1 MKKIFIIFSCL
12 CPISFVFAADQWDEQ
27 HIWSYHALA
36 DTLENVHNQCNVDT
50 ADMLVQ
56 LSDFVNA
63 NNAEL
68 SVRQLVDK
76 CLEIS
81 GSGACDVIDNN
92 GIEAWTETLN
102 KQDNEFCDVFVSEFV
117 QNQNSYAGNMDN
129 LDVANGSAY
138 YGCSNYTNIIRDGR
152 VCDKKFASNAREK
165 SRCKNCTAVAGTYEN
180 GRCFIEIVAWNC
192 TGKGWVKTT
201 NNPLKCAEAN
211 KYHDCRMIHKYV
223 DAERAF
229 TCDAASILGTKR
241 ALLSGCAQHGCSSG
255 AKHPPFHI
263 TGDKGQDCKLPLAN
277 NTAWRVPYTTGAA
290 VGVVRN
296 GANVM
301 TTDWCMP
308 AKDSNPWNS
317 SNDNGRFK
325 HLCAPTLVGGQSISR
340 WHSID

>member
-1 MKKIFIIFSCL
+1 MNKMFLSL
-12 CPISFVFAADQWDEQ
+12 LLFVMLGINSAVAGCIAGQ
-27 HIWSYHALA
+27 ALTNA
-36 DTLENVHNQCNVDT
+36 LQNTK
-50 ADMLVQ
+50 
-56 LSDFVNA
+56 SINA
-63 NNAEL
+63 NNFIDAYQNNPLPENE
-68 SVRQLVDK
+68 
-76 CLEIS
+76 CLLLGGLDAYCEIATEDMAPS
-81 GSGACDVIDNN
+81 DAHNACESFKQEVIQEHNQYVHNN
-92 GIEAWTETLN
+92 ATKVTQAYVGCNDATGISRT
-102 KQDNEFCDVFVSEFV
+102 VS
-117 QNQNSYAGNMDN
+117 
-129 LDVANGSAY
+129 
-138 YGCSNYTNIIRDGR
+138 GCSAQY
-152 VCDKKFASNAREK
+152 SNNATELN
-165 SRCKNCTAVAGTYEN
+165 RCKNCVNVAGTYEN

-229 TCDAASILGTKR
+229 TCDAASILGTKS

-263 TGDKGQDCKLPLAN
+263 TGDKVQDCKLPLAN
-277 NTAWRVPYTTGAA
+277 NTAWRVPYRTGAA

-325 HLCAPTLVGGQSISR
+325 HLCAPTLVDGQSISR